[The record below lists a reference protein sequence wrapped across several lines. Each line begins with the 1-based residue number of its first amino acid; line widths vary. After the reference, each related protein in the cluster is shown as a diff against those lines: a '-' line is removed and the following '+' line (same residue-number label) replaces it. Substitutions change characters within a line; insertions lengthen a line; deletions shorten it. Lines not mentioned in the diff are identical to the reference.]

1 MLKYCRNVAAM
12 IPHENFGPG
21 GERENDILVVKTDKP
36 FQMTPY
42 VNIIKLAA
50 TENDVKGK
58 LNLNCIAIQ
67 VGQAYNVVPFILQH
81 HQNCYVLCIL
91 TLKLFFC
98 YFCIILHI

>member
-50 TENDVKGK
+50 TGNDVKGK
-58 LNLNCIAIQ
+58 LNLNCIAFRL
-67 VGQAYNVVPFILQH
+67 GR
-81 HQNCYVLCIL
+81 
-91 TLKLFFC
+91 
-98 YFCIILHI
+98 HIMLSLLSSNTTRIVMCCVF